1 MTPSFFVPFLEKHLE
16 VSEIIRIF
24 AGRINQ
30 SIDMTREECINILTN
45 YTETLKSEYGITSL
59 SLFGSMA
66 RGEQNEESD
75 VDVYVETLTPNP
87 FILMDAKDFLRQVT
101 NRPVDIVRNH
111 RNLNPR
117 LKKRIERD
125 AIVVF

>member
-1 MTPSFFVPFLEKHLE
+1 
-16 VSEIIRIF
+16 
-24 AGRINQ
+24 
-30 SIDMTREECINILTN
+30 MTREECINLLAN
-45 YTETLKSEYGITSL
+45 CTETLKKEYGITSL

-66 RGEQNEESD
+66 RGEQNDESD

-87 FILMDAKDFLRQVT
+87 FILMDAKDYLRKVT

-117 LKKRIERD
+117 LKRRIEKD
-125 AIVVF
+125 AVVVF